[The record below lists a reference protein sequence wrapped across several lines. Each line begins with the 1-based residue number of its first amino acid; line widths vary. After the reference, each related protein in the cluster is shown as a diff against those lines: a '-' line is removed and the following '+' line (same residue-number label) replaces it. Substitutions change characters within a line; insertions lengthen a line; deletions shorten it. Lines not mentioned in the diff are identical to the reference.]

1 MKIFYYCYGGAHS
14 SVVAASIH
22 LGMLPSDR
30 FPSAKEIESLP
41 HFDKTDSCEIG
52 TPFFMGV
59 DEYETEIFITGMTNE
74 RQLVKKT
81 IYSFL
86 RHSGIDESDL
96 MMIDALKYVN
106 FKTRIGGFLSRRM
119 GLVALGRPLAIKGI
133 LEKYTDFLLL
143 VKQTKQKEL
152 MRLNKA

>member
-1 MKIFYYCYGGAHS
+1 MKIFYYCYGSAHS

-30 FPSAKEIESLP
+30 LPSAKEIEMLP

-52 TPFFMGV
+52 TPFFMGI

-74 RQLVKKT
+74 RHLVKKA

-96 MMIDALKYVN
+96 MMVDALKYVN
-106 FKTRIGGFLSRRM
+106 LKTRLGGFLSRRM
-119 GLVALGRPLAIKGI
+119 GLVALGRPLTIKGI
-133 LEKYTDFLLL
+133 LEKYADFLAL
-143 VKQTKQKEL
+143 VKETKHKEL
-152 MRLNKA
+152 MGLNKT